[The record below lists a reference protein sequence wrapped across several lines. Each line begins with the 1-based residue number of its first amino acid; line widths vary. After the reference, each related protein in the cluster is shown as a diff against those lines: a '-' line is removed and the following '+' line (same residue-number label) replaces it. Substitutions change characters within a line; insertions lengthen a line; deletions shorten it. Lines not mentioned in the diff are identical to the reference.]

1 MCSMNTDYAFEGFL
15 TNLGKYNEGMLI
27 GQWVHFPCTAED
39 LRKALD
45 DIGIN
50 EQYEE
55 YFMTDYDSD
64 LYGLTDLL
72 DEYTPL
78 QTLNLLAYKIMM
90 MDDTDPL
97 EAALELGE
105 CTSNINEV
113 VAVIDN
119 PDCITI
125 YPDVDDAYDL
135 GYNMAD
141 ECGLLRD
148 IEDSPLVDYIDFESY
163 GRDIILEEGGTF
175 TSNGYACMT
184 DWPTVY
190 PLDYDEL
197 PTEYILY
204 PAA

>member
-1 MCSMNTDYAFEGFL
+1 MNNRMDYAFAAFV

-27 GQWVHFPCTAED
+27 GQWVHFPCTSQD
-39 LRKALD
+39 LKQVLR

-50 EQYEE
+50 AEYEE
-55 YFMTDYDSD
+55 YFITDYESD

-105 CTSNINEV
+105 CTGNINEV
-113 VAVIDN
+113 IAIIDN

-125 YPDVDDAYDL
+125 YPDIDDAYDL
-135 GYNMAD
+135 GYTMAD
-141 ECGLLRD
+141 ECGLLHD
-148 IEDSPLVDYIDFESY
+148 IADSPLVNYIDFESY
-163 GRDIILEEGGTF
+163 GRDILLEEGGTF

-184 DWPTVY
+184 DCPTVY
-190 PLDYDEL
+190 ELDYDEL
-197 PTEYILY
+197 PEEYILY
-204 PAA
+204 PAT